1 MDTNEHARQ
10 LRDFA
15 EYKQIH
21 PDFFTQEQTP
31 EEQLNYFKKMK
42 AQLKRGDA
50 ENKESRKKGFQNLD
64 RAVESKAKDKAERA
78 AREEIEQEADRIL
91 REGDPINYVKE
102 QFSKIHIGD
111 DTIFAGLAASIGS
124 QLCCNTEGIQPGLTG
139 ESGKG
144 KTDACRAFFHLLPE
158 KYKLSGS
165 FSDMSLFYH
174 LKQPGTVLFFDD
186 AANLREKIQDI
197 IKQSTSAFQ
206 EKYIHRTIDKSGN
219 ARELPLPP
227 RLVYW
232 ITSVGGNYEMQ
243 FLNRQMNL
251 SVDDTTNQ
259 DELVIKSTLERY
271 KEGNFRFTE
280 SKEVLICRA
289 IIENLKD
296 HPPVNVKI
304 PFADRIEYQDKRNR
318 RNHPMLLDTI
328 CAFAAIRQYQRDRD
342 QDGAILA
349 TPDDFDITKK
359 LWNGIGKEQIG
370 KLSKDDLRTLTCII
384 EHGDKSYDG
393 TYTIARQIAMSI
405 LKFPSK
411 KLHNIIH
418 GKEGVGGLREKVEG
432 FELVKGSKT
441 VTSDYG
447 NKMVHCDELQYS
459 GTLDIFGQYQD
470 VVWLTENKNKE
481 I

>member
-1 MDTNEHARQ
+1 MTSEADIRE
-10 LRDFA
+10 LK
-15 EYKQIH
+15 EYEQRH

-31 EEQLNYFKKMK
+31 EEKLNYFKKMK
-42 AQLKRGDA
+42 AQLRMGDA
-50 ENKESRKKGFQNLD
+50 ESKENRKKGFQNLD
-64 RAVESKAKDKAERA
+64 RAVESKVKDKAERA
-78 AREEIEQEADRIL
+78 EREEIEQGADLIL
-91 REGDPINYVKE
+91 REGDPVAYLKE
-102 QFSKIHIGD
+102 EFLKIHIGD
-111 DTIFAGLAASIGS
+111 DTIFLGLAASIGS
-124 QLCCNTEGIQPGLTG
+124 QLCRNTEGIQPGLTG

-144 KTDACRAFFHLLPE
+144 KTDSCRAFFHLLPE
-158 KYKLSGS
+158 KYKMGGS
-165 FSDMSLFYH
+165 FSDMSLFHH

-186 AANLREKIQDI
+186 AANLREKITDI

-206 EKYIHRTIDKSGN
+206 EPYIHRTIDKSGN
-219 ARELPLPP
+219 AKELPLPP

-232 ITSVGGNYEMQ
+232 ITSVGGNFEMQ

-259 DELVIKSTLERY
+259 DELVIKSTGERY
-271 KEGNFRFTE
+271 KAGNFRFRE
-280 SKEVLICRA
+280 SKNILICRA
-289 IIENLKD
+289 IVENLKD
-296 HPPVNVKI
+296 QPPVNVKI

-318 RNHPMLLDTI
+318 RNLPMLLDTI
-328 CAFAAIRQYQRDRD
+328 CAFAAIRRYQREID

-349 TPDDFDITKK
+349 TPADFDIAKK

-370 KLSKDDLRTLTCII
+370 KLSKDDLRVLTCIK
-384 EHGDKSYDG
+384 EHGDKSCDG
-393 TYTIARQIAMSI
+393 TYSIARQTAMSI

-441 VTSDYG
+441 VVSNFG

-459 GTLDIFGQYQD
+459 GALDIFGQYQD
-470 VVWLTENKNKE
+470 VVWLTEK
-481 I
+481 